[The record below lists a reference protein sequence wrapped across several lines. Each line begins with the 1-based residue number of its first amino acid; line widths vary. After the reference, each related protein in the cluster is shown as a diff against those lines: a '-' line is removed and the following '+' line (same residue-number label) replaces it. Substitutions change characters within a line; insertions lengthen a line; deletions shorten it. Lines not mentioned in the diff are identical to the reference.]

1 MYELYIVYKEI
12 VILISVYNIFVLCL
26 YFFIFNQ

>member
-12 VILISVYNIFVLCL
+12 VILISAYNIFVLCL
-26 YFFIFNQ
+26 YIFYF